1 MKISQIFPD
10 VIGEDLNYEFKE
22 TLNEDNP
29 VKWAKTIVAY
39 ANSDGGTIFVGVSD
53 DGEAFGLD
61 IATVDKLKNRVAL
74 ENERHIIP
82 EAKISYLLRNVDDK
96 LGSFVL
102 GIKVSPSESLVRY
115 KSGDYSS
122 EVFIRQDGSTT
133 QASPEDIIALSKR
146 KTGVDNEKTDVRYDE
161 KEWSLYLDL
170 CRNYRK
176 DNSVPQLKELQSMEV
191 VTPDGYAKSGFLMFE
206 NSYDGDDSLVCCRL
220 WQGKNKLGTV
230 LDRGRFKGPLSE
242 VFYKAMA
249 FISRNTKTGWR
260 KTSDG
265 GREELCSY
273 PSPAVREGLINAIAH
288 RDYSIYGT
296 QIDVDIYIDRLEIMS
311 PGSWLL
317 PLPYE
322 KYNTDSIPSV
332 RRNSIIAA
340 ALDVAS
346 LMERSGTGIQPIMDS
361 YKDEPGDKQP
371 CLMIYP
377 GFINLRLFDRLYDAD
392 EDNGFQLLSESEK
405 VISLLEDGPKYAR
418 DLQAVTHYT
427 TRSKFLKEVIDPLL
441 EKGVIV
447 RQGNIKSPTSV
458 FKLEKKGK

>member
-1 MKISQIFPD
+1 MKITQIFPD
-10 VIGEDLNYEFKE
+10 VIGEDLNYEFKA
-22 TLNEDNP
+22 TLNEENP
-29 VKWAKTIVAY
+29 IKWAKTIVAY
-39 ANSDGGTIFVGVSD
+39 ANSTGGTIFVGVSD

-61 IATVDKLKNRVAL
+61 IASIDKMKNMVAL

-82 EAKISYLLRNVDDK
+82 KAKISYLLRNVDDK
-96 LGSFVL
+96 MGSFVL

-115 KSGDYSS
+115 RSGDYNN

-133 QASPEDIIALSKR
+133 AASPEDIIALSKR
-146 KTGVDNEKTDVRYDE
+146 KFGIDNEKSDVPYNERN
-161 KEWSLYLDL
+161 WSLYLDL

-176 DNSVPQLKELQSMEV
+176 DNSVPQMKELQSMEV

-206 NSYDGDDSLVCCRL
+206 DNYEGDDSLICCRL

-230 LDRGRFKGPLSE
+230 LDKDRFKGPLSE
-242 VFYKAMA
+242 VFYNAMA
-249 FISRNTKTGWR
+249 FIERNTKKGWR
-260 KTSDG
+260 KTPEG
-265 GREELCSY
+265 GREEIRSY
-273 PSPAVREGLINAIAH
+273 PLDAIREGLVNAIAH

-296 QIDVDIYIDRLEIMS
+296 QIDVDIYLDRLEIMS

-322 KYNTDSIPSV
+322 EYASDSIPSV

-346 LMERSGTGIQPIMDS
+346 LMERSGTGIQTIMNS
-361 YKDEPGDKQP
+361 YLGESPERQP

-377 GFINLRLFDRLYDAD
+377 GFINLRLFDRLYQPDD
-392 EDNGFQLLSESEK
+392 DNGFHLLNDTEK
-405 VISLLEDGPKYAR
+405 VLVLLEDGPKFAR
-418 DLQAVTHYT
+418 DLQRVTRYS

-441 EKGVIV
+441 ENGTIV
-447 RQGNIKSPTSV
+447 REGNIKSPQSV
-458 FKLEKKGK
+458 FKLKK

>member
-10 VIGEDLNYEFKE
+10 VIGGDLNYEFKAA
-22 TLNEDNP
+22 LSEDNP

-39 ANSDGGTIFVGVSD
+39 ANSNGGTIFVGVSD

-61 IATVDKLKNRVAL
+61 ITAVDKVKNQVAL

-82 EAKISYLLRNVDDK
+82 KAKISYLLRNIDDR
-96 LGSFVL
+96 LGTFVL

-115 KSGDYSS
+115 RSGDYNN

-133 QASPEDIIALSKR
+133 PAGPEDIIALSKR
-146 KTGVDNEKTDVRYDE
+146 KTGIDNEKTDVKYNE

-170 CRNYRK
+170 CRNNRN
-176 DNSVPQLKELQSMEV
+176 DNSIPRMKELQNMEI

-206 NSYDGDDSLVCCRL
+206 NSYNDDDSLVCCRL

-230 LDRGRFKGPLSE
+230 LDRDRFKGPLSE

-249 FISRNTKTGWR
+249 FIARNTKTGWR

-265 GREELCSY
+265 GREEIRSY
-273 PSPAVREGLINAIAH
+273 PVDAVREGLVNAVAH

-322 KYNTDSIPSV
+322 KYDTDSIPSV

-340 ALDVAS
+340 ALDAAS
-346 LMERSGTGIQPIMDS
+346 LMERSGTGIQTIMDS
-361 YKDEPGDKQP
+361 YKDEPGERQP

-377 GFINLRLFDRLYDAD
+377 GFINLRLFDRLWENDD
-392 EDNGFQLLSESEK
+392 DNSFSLLSDSEK
-405 VISLLEDGPKYAR
+405 VISLLHDGPKFAR
-418 DLQAVTHYT
+418 DLQAVTRYT

-441 EKGVIV
+441 EKGIIV
-447 RQGNIKSPTSV
+447 REGNIKSPQSF
-458 FKLEKKGK
+458 FKLKNTK